1 MFVVNITRRR
11 APLRRLVLLTTTILL
26 LVLALPA
33 LALAQDGPT
42 VADLSLAMDTVWVIV
57 AACLVLF
64 MQAGVAV
71 LGGGFSGVKNGG
83 SVGAKILVNLPLAGL
98 L

>member
-1 MFVVNITRRR
+1 MFVVNVTRRR
-11 APLRRLVLLTTTILL
+11 APLRRIVLLTTTILL

-42 VADLSLAMDTVWVIV
+42 VADLSLAIDTVWVIV

-64 MQAGVAV
+64 MQAGFAV
-71 LGGGFSGVKNGG
+71 LEVGFSRMKNVG
-83 SVGAKILVNLPLAGL
+83 SVVAKILINLAIAAL